1 MNSSDVQFKDLLELS
16 GLEDNLPGLA
26 RFLERMDRAL
36 FDFKGIIPPMVTPF
50 DESGAIRYDSFEF
63 NIEKYVEA
71 GIEGYLVLGSNGE
84 SVYLEHAE
92 KLKLIESARKRVP
105 ASMML
110 LAGTGVESTR
120 GTIELTKEAA
130 ERGADAVL
138 VKNPFYFKSQMTFD
152 VYMAHYTAVAD
163 ASPVPVIIYNVPVFT
178 GLPLQSRLVIE
189 LSKHPNIRGLKDS
202 SGDMKLISEV
212 VWNTSGFGVIA
223 GAAPTIFPAM
233 VAGAR
238 GGIIAVA
245 CAAPRAALALYRAFA
260 ASDYKKAGAIQRII
274 APAAGAVTE
283 KYGIAGLKAAMEMEG
298 FQSGLPRRPLIP
310 LKSEQREDLAQIFR
324 RMNGELAELT

>member
-1 MNSSDVQFKDLLELS
+1 LL
-16 GLEDNLPGLA
+16 N
-26 RFLERMDRAL
+26 
-36 FDFKGIIPPMVTPF
+36 FKGIIPPMVTPF
-50 DESGAIRYDSFEF
+50 NQNGAVSYDFFEQ

-92 KLKLIESARKRVP
+92 KLKLIESARKRVLS
-105 ASMML
+105 SMTL
-110 LAGTGVESTR
+110 LAGTGVESTQ
-120 GTIELTKEAA
+120 GTINLTKQAA
-130 ERGADAVL
+130 DLGADAVL

-178 GLPLQSRLVIE
+178 GVPLQSKLVIE
-189 LSKHPNIRGLKDS
+189 LAKHPNIRGLKDS

-212 VWNTSGFGVIA
+212 VWNTDSTSFGVLA
-223 GAAPTIFPAM
+223 GAAPTLLPAM

-238 GGIIAVA
+238 GGIVALA
-245 CAAPRAALALYRAFA
+245 CAAPKGLVGLYRAFA
-260 ASDYKKAGAIQRII
+260 AGDYKTAGEIQRII

-283 KYGIAGLKAAMEMEG
+283 RYGIAGLKGAMDLQG
-298 FQSGLPRRPLIP
+298 FQPGLPRRPLLP
-310 LKSEQREDLAQIFR
+310 LGAAQREDLAQIFR
-324 RMNGELAELT
+324 RMNSQLAELS